1 MKKHILS
8 LITLL
13 AFFSALNAQEMLQA
27 NGKKYTVA
35 DIESIDVITVRASL
49 ADVLAKYPEY
59 SIFSEALEKTG
70 LADTISAWNKDK
82 LYDDKGYYDPA
93 NWQLIC
99 YFPTCNYIKFTV
111 FAIDNETFRSLG
123 VTDFNSLKAKC
134 AEWYGGST
142 AWYDY
147 PGKESKSI
155 STGEDYTYTYNV
167 VNMFIRYHILK
178 GGMKYGD
185 LVYSMNEKN
194 ATCWNF
200 AFGGEPYNYYET
212 LLPHTIMKIWQPLY
226 HNTGSAT
233 NIWINRY
240 RANNTL
246 TNQTGLFG
254 SESMHQLIDTG
265 ALVDSTKSD
274 IKAINGFIHTV
285 SKPLIYSSQ
294 VAQGVLNERIRV
306 NISDMLP
313 ELSSNELRNVTISEA
328 LDFFGGSPYYS
339 TSRYTV
345 PLGYCDNIS
354 IQANTKVPLY
364 NTYVGPWRAWCS
376 DQMALYWDNNSEIVN
391 VMLRLPSVP
400 TGEYE
405 LRLPFPPT
413 SRNPKS
419 AQAYIGTERNIE
431 SMEKLGSEF
440 DMTINPYETNI
451 GYVSTEDLVD
461 ITNENEEVT
470 YEAVTRAVA
479 SDAAMRANGYMRM
492 PASFSRGAYNLIKGP
507 VTIPQTLLECPSNSV
522 RFEDGYG
529 TLSLRRILGTV
540 RLEQDKAYWL
550 GFKLN
555 GGERF
560 WLDFIELVPKSIV
573 NNTTYTEDWY

>member
-13 AFFSALNAQEMLQA
+13 AFSSALNAQEMLQA

-82 LYDDKGYYDPA
+82 VYNVEDPVFRDERLYY
-93 NWQLIC
+93 
-99 YFPTCNYIKFTV
+99 PTKCNIKFTV
-111 FAIDNETFRSLG
+111 FAVDNENFRSMG

-134 AEWYGGST
+134 TEWYGKAS

-147 PGKESKSI
+147 PGKGTKSI
-155 STGEDYTYTYNV
+155 STGEDYKNTYNV

-185 LVYSMNEKN
+185 LVYSRNEKN

-212 LLPHTIMKIWQPLY
+212 LLPHTMMKIWQPLY

-254 SESMHQLIDTG
+254 SEAMHSLIDTG

-274 IKAINGFIHTV
+274 IKAINGFIHNV

-313 ELSSNELRNVTISEA
+313 ELSSNELRNVTFSEVS
-328 LDFFGGSPYYS
+328 DFFGGSPYYS
-339 TSRYTV
+339 TSRYTL

-354 IQANTKVPLY
+354 IQANTKVLLS
-364 NTYVGPWRAWCS
+364 NTYVDVWRAWCS
-376 DQMALYWDNNSEIVN
+376 DLMALYWDNNSEIVN

-405 LRLPFPPT
+405 LRLPFPPYPL
-413 SRNPKS
+413 NPKS

-440 DMTINPYETNI
+440 DMTINPCETNI

-461 ITNENEEVT
+461 IFNNEEVT

-492 PASFSRGAYNLIKGP
+492 PASFSRGARNLIKGP
-507 VTIPQTLLECPSNSV
+507 VTIPQTLLEIPSNSV

-529 TLSLRRILGTV
+529 IMMLRRILGTV
-540 RLEQDKAYWL
+540 RLEQDKVYWL
-550 GFKLN
+550 GFQLN
-555 GGERF
+555 GGECF
-560 WLDFIELVPKSIV
+560 MLDFIELVPKSIV